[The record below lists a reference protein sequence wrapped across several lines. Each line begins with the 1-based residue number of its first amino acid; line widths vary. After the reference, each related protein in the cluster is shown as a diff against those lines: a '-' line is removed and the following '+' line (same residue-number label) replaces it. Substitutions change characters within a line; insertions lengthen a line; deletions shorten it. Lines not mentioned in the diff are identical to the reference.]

1 MNIIFSPEYSGNVYI
16 KPADATGVLMDTM
29 VLNTVG
35 LVNMLELRLGLHYD
49 ELSEQERVAHYYDAV
64 CRYMKEH
71 PVNVLATSFRISG
84 LATAKAMLAWRDEL
98 RSAEWDFE
106 GKDISDRLAV
116 LIGVEEYFRK
126 LVGCDWAGRLHIVTD
141 QVGFQKLDCKHMVIK
156 MPVAKELLKP
166 TVQKLIA
173 ALEAQGSK
181 VETMTEAADSD
192 NNLSK
197 VRQLILSKQKGKIN
211 LNKND
216 DSLQIW
222 KFADER
228 AACEY
233 LSYQALEDVDVWI
246 NADNKQMDNW
256 LKLMGKPVTGSVMS
270 DSTPQLTQLLVM
282 GLGLFAQP
290 LNVHTLVGW
299 LQMPVHPLDGFFR
312 SRLVNAIVAEGGY
325 RNEACQKLVEEHA
338 EGKEKLFE
346 VFLPAFTAS
355 SVINTADVRLF
366 VKELSV
372 WAKQRAHWMASQA
385 ENGAWVEQLMAV
397 ADMCHAFSI
406 LLDTHPEDTIDYQT
420 IDSWMSTIGGKDV
433 YTNAIAQRGCRM
445 VIDHPGKMASVAEK
459 TVWIGVDGEAGQGKE
474 CGFLYPSE
482 KAGLVGQSYIH
493 PWEEKEETNYH
504 ELMQLM
510 PLWMTGGQLV
520 LVVRER
526 IGGEPVLKHPLIV
539 RLEQQVENITDI
551 IHYPTIGAEDRHPVE
566 MIEHGEV
573 PAEMHFDHADK
584 IKWPDHLSPTTIG
597 TLVEHPFDYL
607 MGNLLDITGDGMA
620 QMADVKT
627 TKGNVAHA
635 VIESLFAPR
644 GDNRCSLPDEIAI
657 RMEQEFE
664 DAYAKALDEKGAILQ
679 LTENRMDEKLLHNQ
693 LRKCLDVLLEIL
705 QKNELKV
712 TGCECRLKVADVSGV
727 IDMTL
732 EDKNGHPVVFDFKWT
747 TWAKGYQEKMTQ
759 NRSIQLEYY
768 RWMLQCDQKDEVKRV
783 AYFIMPDAKLYSKEA
798 FQGKNCIQFHPENN
812 DNIVEQLRQSILY
825 RKEQIASGIIETNG
839 VYEDLQYVKD
849 TIEKGLFSLTKND
862 EGTKEGNF
870 FTQYGLFNK

>member
-1 MNIIFSPEYSGNVYI
+1 MNIIFSPEYSGHVYI

-29 VLNTVG
+29 VVNTVG
-35 LVNMLELRLGLHYD
+35 LVNMLELKLGLHYD

-71 PVNVLATSFRISG
+71 PVNVLATSFRTSG

-126 LVGCDWAGRLHIVTD
+126 LVGCDWTGRLHIVTD

-166 TVQKLIA
+166 AVQKLIA

-222 KFADER
+222 KFADEC

-256 LKLMGKPVTGSVMS
+256 LKLMGKPVTGSVMA

-325 RNEACQKLVEEHA
+325 RNEACRKLVEEHA

-372 WAKQRAHWMASQA
+372 WAKQRAHWMASQG

-420 IDSWMSTIGGKDV
+420 IDSWMSTIGGKMF
-433 YTNAIAQRGCRM
+433 IPM
-445 VIDHPGKMASVAEK
+445 PS
-459 TVWIGVDGEAGQGKE
+459 
-474 CGFLYPSE
+474 PSE
-482 KAGLVGQSYIH
+482 
-493 PWEEKEETNYH
+493 
-504 ELMQLM
+504 
-510 PLWMTGGQLV
+510 
-520 LVVRER
+520 
-526 IGGEPVLKHPLIV
+526 
-539 RLEQQVENITDI
+539 D
-551 IHYPTIGAEDRHPVE
+551 AE
-566 MIEHGEV
+566 
-573 PAEMHFDHADK
+573 
-584 IKWPDHLSPTTIG
+584 W
-597 TLVEHPFDYL
+597 
-607 MGNLLDITGDGMA
+607 
-620 QMADVKT
+620 
-627 TKGNVAHA
+627 
-635 VIESLFAPR
+635 
-644 GDNRCSLPDEIAI
+644 
-657 RMEQEFE
+657 
-664 DAYAKALDEKGAILQ
+664 
-679 LTENRMDEKLLHNQ
+679 
-693 LRKCLDVLLEIL
+693 
-705 QKNELKV
+705 
-712 TGCECRLKVADVSGV
+712 
-727 IDMTL
+727 
-732 EDKNGHPVVFDFKWT
+732 
-747 TWAKGYQEKMTQ
+747 
-759 NRSIQLEYY
+759 
-768 RWMLQCDQKDEVKRV
+768 
-783 AYFIMPDAKLYSKEA
+783 
-798 FQGKNCIQFHPENN
+798 
-812 DNIVEQLRQSILY
+812 
-825 RKEQIASGIIETNG
+825 
-839 VYEDLQYVKD
+839 
-849 TIEKGLFSLTKND
+849 
-862 EGTKEGNF
+862 
-870 FTQYGLFNK
+870 